1 MHPFLEVSKLSDED
15 IINRLGKAYAFMNY
29 QTALGH
35 NATVH
40 SIKDVIQSL
49 EDERENRMNKH
60 MDEEYKR
67 KYPTAMDP
75 IDLGKIDTEGDA
87 L

>member
-15 IINRLGKAYAFMNY
+15 IVNRLGKAYAFMNY

-35 NATVH
+35 TATVR
-40 SIKDVIQSL
+40 SIKDVIQTL

-60 MDEEYKR
+60 MNEESKR
-67 KYPTAMDP
+67 KYPDAMDP
-75 IDLGKIDTEGDA
+75 IELGKIDTKGSA

>member
-67 KYPTAMDP
+67 KYPTA
-75 IDLGKIDTEGDA
+75 IIK
-87 L
+87 